1 MFRSIR
7 WRIAAAFAIFVV
19 LCMLGLSLYLAHFVR
34 NEHIDNLKVQ
44 LADQAW
50 IVADSSAPYF
60 VSDETAELNGLAVR
74 LGDLISGRVTIVAGD
89 GIVLGDSQ
97 EDPPEWRTTGTG
109 PKSPRRS
116 PAR

>member
-7 WRIAAAFAIFVV
+7 SRIAAAFAIVVV
-19 LCMLGLSLYLAHFVR
+19 LCILGLSLYLAHFVR
-34 NEHIDNLKVQ
+34 SEHIDNLKVQ

-74 LGDLISGRVTIVAGD
+74 LGDLISGRVTIIAGD

-97 EDPPEWRTTGTG
+97 EDPADMENHSDRPEVVQAT
-109 PKSPRRS
+109 
-116 PAR
+116 